1 LSALPSVEVVAD
13 PPDPLGIPPLEPVL
27 DRPPPVP
34 ADVPTRLGTCIAR
47 LDDGI
52 AAAGILGL
60 NAEEAIATRREAGD
74 RLGFASNVCVVALIG
89 GTGVGK
95 STLLNALA
103 ETEVSPASVRRPT
116 TGRPV
121 AWVPSDTGSEIGG
134 LLDWL
139 GVEETREHPAEAL
152 SSVAII
158 DLPDLD
164 SIARNHRRRVEAIL
178 PKVDAVIWVS
188 DPEKYRDAVL
198 HDDFLRHWVPRLDRQ
213 LVVLNK
219 IDRLAE
225 EDVERVRLDLER
237 SLADDMVKPGA
248 TVRVIATAAAQGDV
262 KPVREWLA
270 EQADAKRVVV
280 GRIAA
285 SVVASLEQLAREA
298 SVDPEVPP
306 PSLLD
311 KSSRERAIGAA
322 TGQVLRLV
330 DLPAAEAQA
339 VAATRAA
346 ARPRGSGP
354 LGWIIGWLYRAS
366 GREARVADPELFL
379 RSWDER
385 GSLAPALDAL
395 RAAVDAPLRD
405 APRAI
410 RPAIAASNDDRRLA
424 ARLRTAVNGAIATRG
439 SIVPPTSR
447 LWPVLGLA
455 QTIVTLAIVVSI
467 VWIALLVLTRPPVDM
482 VALPILGRVPMPLA
496 LLGAALLAGF
506 LISRVLAVHAGWLGR
521 QWART
526 LAADVHDA
534 VERAVAD
541 EAFAPL
547 DRVDAA
553 RRAVWL
559 ATRRALE
566 SCAHP

>member
-1 LSALPSVEVVAD
+1 MPLVEETSELY
-13 PPDPLGIPPLEPVL
+13 DPLRIPSFEPIV

-34 ADVPTRLGTCIAR
+34 ADVPTRLGACISR
-47 LDDGI
+47 LDEGI
-52 AAAGILGL
+52 AAARILGL
-60 NAEEAIATRREAGD
+60 DAEEAIATRREAGD
-74 RLGFASNVCVVALIG
+74 RLGFASDVCVVALIG

-121 AWVPSDTGSEIGG
+121 AWVPADTGGEIAG

-139 GVEETREHPAEAL
+139 GVEETRDHPAESL
-152 SSVAII
+152 SSVAIL

-164 SIARNHRRRVEAIL
+164 SIARDHRRRVEAIL

-198 HDDFLRHWVPRLDRQ
+198 HDDFLRYWVPRLDRQ
-213 LVVLNK
+213 LLVLNK
-219 IDRLAE
+219 VDRLAE
-225 EDVERVRLDLER
+225 DDVEPVRRDLER
-237 SLADDMVKPGA
+237 SLADDMVRPGA
-248 TVRVIATAAAQGDV
+248 SIRVIATAALQGNV
-262 KPVREWLA
+262 EPVREWLT

-285 SVVASLEQLAREA
+285 SVVASLEQLARDA
-298 SVDPEVPP
+298 GVDPEVPP

-311 KSSRERAIGAA
+311 QSARERAIDAA
-322 TGQVLRLV
+322 TGEVLRLV
-330 DLPAAEAQA
+330 DLPAAEGQA

-354 LGWIIGWLYRAS
+354 IGWVMGWLYRTS
-366 GREARVADPELFL
+366 GRQARVADPSNFL
-379 RSWDER
+379 RAWDER

-410 RPAIAASNDDRRLA
+410 RPALAASTEDRRLA
-424 ARLRTAVNGAIATRG
+424 SRLRTAVNGAIGSRG
-439 SIVPPTSR
+439 SIVAPTSR
-447 LWPVLGLA
+447 VWPLLGVV
-455 QTIVTLAIVVSI
+455 QTLVTIAIVVSV
-467 VWIALLVLTRPPVDM
+467 VWLVLLVLARPPVDM
-482 VALPILGRVPMPLA
+482 VALPIVGRVPMPLA
-496 LLGAALLAGF
+496 LLGAALVAGF
-506 LISRVLAVHAGWLGR
+506 VVSRILAVHAGWLGR
-521 QWART
+521 KWARS
-526 LAADVHDA
+526 LAVDVRA
-534 VERAVAD
+534 GVEGAVAA
-541 EAFAPL
+541 EAFGSL
-547 DRVDAA
+547 DRIDAA
-553 RRAVWL
+553 RRSVWL

-566 SCAHP
+566 SCARR